1 MYYDRDGII
10 DDYILYQIN
19 DLRENVTFLHCVING
34 KLTPEGRERLEPLVD
49 EIYVRENKGHDIGAY
64 KAAVEYIGWKK
75 LGTFDELVLMN
86 NTCFGPV
93 YPFKEVFDWA
103 KVQDIDFWGLTWGY
117 TVDWLGHNNYPHYTN
132 SETHYQS
139 YFLVVRRPLLGSK
152 LFADFFE
159 EIPNSASYTESACM
173 YEYAFPGYFEE
184 KGYRGAVYCE
194 GADFNYPLLHSPVSL
209 FKKYRMPLFKKRSF
223 FHHYTDILN
232 NTAGEG
238 IARLLRFL
246 AEEADY
252 DLDMIWQ
259 TLLRTASLSD
269 LVRCA
274 QLNSPGI
281 C

>member
-1 MYYDRDGII
+1 MVLNDTSKRACIYFIYDRDGII

-103 KVQDIDFWGLTWGY
+103 KVQYIVYWGLTWGY

-139 YFLVVRRPLLGSK
+139 YFLVVCMST
-152 LFADFFE
+152 LF
-159 EIPNSASYTESACM
+159 
-173 YEYAFPGYFEE
+173 
-184 KGYRGAVYCE
+184 R
-194 GADFNYPLLHSPVSL
+194 
-209 FKKYRMPLFKKRSF
+209 
-223 FHHYTDILN
+223 DILRKKD
-232 NTAGEG
+232 TGAQFIVKVRISTIRCC
-238 IARLLRFL
+238 IARCPYSKSTGCRCSRNAAFFTIIRI
-246 AEEADY
+246 Y
-252 DLDMIWQ
+252 S
-259 TLLRTASLSD
+259 TTRR
-269 LVRCA
+269 VRA
-274 QLNSPGI
+274 LPGFFDSWRRRRI
-281 C
+281 MTWI